1 VKGKAPTPRAIEDAV
16 IASLREG
23 HREFLRFVSRRTN
36 SLDDAEDILQEF
48 YLKAIRSVRT
58 IKEAG
63 ALKGWLAQVLRRTL
77 IDYYRRA
84 AVRKAALQRLSV
96 ETEGQPVLI
105 DDEAERAVCSCL
117 YRILPTMPA
126 EHSQLIW
133 QVDLLGQPRSK
144 VAKSFG
150 ISPNNL
156 GVRLHRARRVL
167 RAALERFCTTCPTHG
182 FLDCACER
190 PREIDEEPP
199 KLRRSLVSG
208 RRAKQQKTGRVACEL
223 IEWTAPLARV
233 RGRKR
238 QCCGTNNAMTRGRS
252 K

>member
-1 VKGKAPTPRAIEDAV
+1 MKGKAPIPRAIKDAV

-36 SLDDAEDILQEF
+36 SLDDAEDILQDF
-48 YLKAIRSVRT
+48 YLKAIRSART

-77 IDYYRRA
+77 TDYYRRA
-84 AVRKAALQRLSV
+84 GVRKAALQHLSV
-96 ETEGQPVLI
+96 
-105 DDEAERAVCSCL
+105 
-117 YRILPTMPA
+117 MPA
-126 EHSQLIW
+126 EYSQLIW

-144 VAKSFG
+144 VAERFG

-182 FLDCACER
+182 FLNCACEQQHAIVAEAPTR
-190 PREIDEEPP
+190 
-199 KLRRSLVSG
+199 LRRPPTRV
-208 RRAKQQKTGRVACEL
+208 RRAKQRKTGRGA
-223 IEWTAPLARV
+223 
-233 RGRKR
+233 
-238 QCCGTNNAMTRGRS
+238 
-252 K
+252 

>member
-1 VKGKAPTPRAIEDAV
+1 MKGKAPIPRAIKDAV

-23 HREFLRFVSRRTN
+23 HREFLLFVSRRTN
-36 SLDDAEDILQEF
+36 SLDDAEDILQDF
-48 YLKAIRSVRT
+48 YLKAIRSART

-77 IDYYRRA
+77 TDYYRRA
-84 AVRKAALQRLSV
+84 GVRKATLQRLSV
-96 ETEGQPVLI
+96 ETEEGQPVLI

-126 EHSQLIW
+126 EYSQLIW

-144 VAKSFG
+144 VAERFG

-182 FLDCACER
+182 FLNCACEQQHAIVAEAPTR
-190 PREIDEEPP
+190 
-199 KLRRSLVSG
+199 LRRPPTRV
-208 RRAKQQKTGRVACEL
+208 RRAKQRKTGRGA
-223 IEWTAPLARV
+223 
-233 RGRKR
+233 
-238 QCCGTNNAMTRGRS
+238 
-252 K
+252 